1 MSTIMPYKKTS
12 ARRQMF
18 HRHLNAC
25 AAGALLM
32 LSVTPPALGYKLNG
46 QRLDESRLPLE
57 LVFVGE
63 PPKGLSV
70 AQVERSARQAAKT
83 WSEVECSQIELSYVG
98 RAATRAQVQPG
109 QLPFSFVE
117 PGQDPCLIEGATQVG
132 LTARLC
138 DPDHDVVVVFNR
150 RDFKWGMT
158 PDFLQQLVPPL
169 SPRDLLGVD
178 LPSSLT
184 HELGHVLGL
193 SHPDDLPNPQD
204 ERLAT
209 MSKRYLLDGG
219 QASLAADDRAGLCA
233 LYPRQGSERTCE
245 DDIQCQ
251 RRINDPGATCV
262 DRDPGVRVCEEERA
276 ELGRYCAQDLLICPE
291 RCLLSSLPT
300 ATGYCTIAC
309 ERDDQCPSPYL
320 CKEDPFDRAQRLC
333 ILSDPED
340 RADANSGCA
349 QAQPLHTKLPHPAAL
364 ALMIAGLWTCRV
376 FRRRSSR

>member
-1 MSTIMPYKKTS
+1 
-12 ARRQMF
+12 MF
-18 HRHLNAC
+18 LSPLNAC
-25 AAGALLM
+25 AIIWLLTLG
-32 LSVTPPALGYKLNG
+32 LSAPALGYKLNG
-46 QRLDESRLPLE
+46 QRLDPEQLPLE

-63 PPKGLSV
+63 PPPGLSV
-70 AQVERSARQAAKT
+70 EQVELSARQAAKT
-83 WSEVECSQIELSYVG
+83 WSEVECSALELVYAG
-98 RAATRAQVQPG
+98 RAPSREQVRPG

-138 DPDHDVVVVFNR
+138 DPDHEVVVVFNS

-193 SHPDDLPNPQD
+193 AHPDDLPDPQD

-233 LYPRQGSERTCE
+233 LYPREGSERTCE
-245 DDIQCQ
+245 DDAQCR

-300 ATGYCTIAC
+300 GTGYCTIAC
-309 ERDDQCPSPYL
+309 TQDEQCPSPYQ
-320 CKEDPFDRAQRLC
+320 CQEDPFDRAQKLC
-333 ILSDPED
+333 ILSDLSSTQD
-340 RADANSGCA
+340 SGCA
-349 QAQPLHTKLPHPAAL
+349 QAQPLHHRGPHPGALSLML
-364 ALMIAGLWTCRV
+364 ALLWARSGV
-376 FRRRSSR
+376 RRRSSS